1 MEYYFEAEFP
11 KNTVKIIK
19 KVYSETVVKIW
30 DILSE
35 RGGRANLHPNTI
47 YRFVQESFK
56 RFNLLYKGSIIS
68 DDLSLLDDVKK
79 MYDDI
84 WKDSTLSK
92 KRDTWSMIKKVKV
105 TKGPPSGADL
115 EILATVASA
124 AKTYSVEFLTFD
136 HDFIIF
142 ADEIQNK
149 FGFKIINAGLIP
161 N

>member
-1 MEYYFEAEFP
+1 MEYYFKAEFS

-68 DDLSLLDDVKK
+68 VL
-79 MYDDI
+79 
-84 WKDSTLSK
+84 
-92 KRDTWSMIKKVKV
+92 
-105 TKGPPSGADL
+105 
-115 EILATVASA
+115 
-124 AKTYSVEFLTFD
+124 
-136 HDFIIF
+136 
-142 ADEIQNK
+142 
-149 FGFKIINAGLIP
+149 
-161 N
+161 